1 MKLNYFY
8 TTPYGTAII
17 SIKRNEKVPF
27 VYFVARNVA
36 IDFEICNR
44 SDSDIYENVKGTFL
58 EF

>member
-1 MKLNYFY
+1 MEQLLSALNGMKKSPLF
-8 TTPYGTAII
+8 
-17 SIKRNEKVPF
+17 
-27 VYFVARNVA
+27 YFVAKNVA